1 MALEGRNI
9 GGAIGQGAAQIYSQT
24 QNAVN
29 TYARTLAQQQA
40 KREAEQKALADKL
53 SQFNTE
59 GLREVDKDGFYQVYD
74 GWKNKTYEA
83 MKAKDPK
90 ERFRLQ
96 AEAEKE
102 RQKAQKYVFDSK
114 AKTQRDMAIG
124 TKVLGKPHFF
134 SEQGKQLYNK
144 SLSAP
149 IYSKD
154 DIIDYNTIP
163 LGYDKSK
170 VVSDVNKLNEELLKL
185 GKYDEVEGV
194 TKKAGDLTVVE
205 FAKIKRVPQEAQLR
219 AYEMLYRGNG
229 GFKAMLEET
238 YPQLD
243 WGNNEGQAM
252 QMALTD
258 MVTNAP
264 LFKDEGVER
273 RTVPNREMT
282 DFQKKMVSL
291 SERRLAKSESEDSY
305 PEDYRVERIQLTTKP
320 ETDSVGDPIPNTAKP
335 SITLEK
341 SVKTRS
347 VAFPSTQMKAFDVS
361 AGKRTTIDAKQ
372 DLKLARLAYVP
383 TIGYDNRYELQ
394 AVVIDKNDNQFI
406 IQETEIPIDI
416 RRQKHYRVAR
426 KALGEAPP
434 PRTKN
439 PATSQPQKTEVK
451 SNVPKAGTID
461 GGYRFK
467 GGNPADP
474 KNWEKVK

>member
-1 MALEGRNI
+1 MAEGLNVSRGIN
-9 GGAIGQGAAQIYSQT
+9 QGAAQIYNST

-29 TYARTLAQQQA
+29 TYARTVVQQQA

-114 AKTQRDMAIG
+114 AKTQRDLAVG

-154 DIIDYNTIP
+154 DIVDYSTIP

-170 VVSDVNKLNEELLKL
+170 VVSEINKLNEELLKF

-194 TKKAGDLTVVE
+194 TKKAGDLTVAE
-205 FAKIKRVPQEAQLR
+205 FAKIKRVPQEAQIR
-219 AYEMLYRGNG
+219 AYEMLYRGND
-229 GFKAMLEET
+229 GFKAILEES

-243 WGNNEGQAM
+243 WDNNEGQSM

-264 LFKDEGVER
+264 LVKDEGSKSYV
-273 RTVPNREMT
+273 VPNRDMT
-282 DFQKKMVSL
+282 DYQKRMLSL
-291 SERRLAKSESEDSY
+291 AERRLAKSESEDDSSIGEVEVDKKFY
-305 PEDYRVERIQLTTKP
+305 GNAVIRADGSDADRPVQTIKFDYFIKPTEKNFISTQLNNVLNLRTGRNEQMGAGGQVSLAGLGLTKTKGGKQELKALVLNNGVEYVVNESDL
-320 ETDSVGDPIPNTAKP
+320 PIK
-335 SITLEK
+335 
-341 SVKTRS
+341 VKTDEG
-347 VAFPSTQMKAFDVS
+347 FKA
-361 AGKRTTIDAKQ
+361 AKAKV
-372 DLKLARLAYVP
+372 LS
-383 TIGYDNRYELQ
+383 Q
-394 AVVIDKNDNQFI
+394 ANK
-406 IQETEIPIDI
+406 
-416 RRQKHYRVAR
+416 
-426 KALGEAPP
+426 
-434 PRTKN
+434 
-439 PATSQPQKTEVK
+439 PATSQPQKTTQPTSGK
-451 SNVPKAGTID
+451 KTI
-461 GGYRFK
+461 K
-467 GGNPADP
+467 GF
-474 KNWEKVK
+474 

>member
-1 MALEGRNI
+1 M
-9 GGAIGQGAAQIYSQT
+9 
-24 QNAVN
+24 
-29 TYARTLAQQQA
+29 
-40 KREAEQKALADKL
+40 
-53 SQFNTE
+53 
-59 GLREVDKDGFYQVYD
+59 
-74 GWKNKTYEA
+74 KT
-83 MKAKDPK
+83 KDPK

-194 TKKAGDLTVVE
+194 TKKAGDLTVAE

-219 AYEMLYRGNG
+219 AYEMLYRGND
-229 GFKAMLEET
+229 GFKAMLEES

-243 WGNNEGQAM
+243 WDNNEGQAM

-264 LFKDEGVER
+264 LVKDEGVER
-273 RTVPNREMT
+273 RSVPNREMT
-282 DFQKKMVSL
+282 DYQKRMLSL
-291 SERRLAKSESEDSY
+291 AERRLAKSESGEDA
-305 PEDYRVERIQLTTKP
+305 ETYRQQIIGGIMNNDKE
-320 ETDSVGDPIPNTAKP
+320 
-335 SITLEK
+335 SIDE
-341 SVKTRS
+341 
-347 VAFPSTQMKAFDVS
+347 MKAYLPSGSDVQYLTS
-361 AGKRTTIDAKQ
+361 GKVEKGIREINGKKVFTPTESKGDYNFIRVNIPEVLDNNNKVVKQGITEDISLSLGDAKNRLNAILSEYTGEKISPSKLNIEGGKPRGRQ
-372 DLKLARLAYVP
+372 IEIKGQARTPTKSYKIKGKDYSSDAVTKAAEASGMTVEEYLK
-383 TIGYDNRYELQ
+383 
-394 AVVIDKNDNQFI
+394 
-406 IQETEIPIDI
+406 
-416 RRQKHYRVAR
+416 
-426 KALGEAPP
+426 EAN
-434 PRTKN
+434 K
-439 PATSQPQKTEVK
+439 
-451 SNVPKAGTID
+451 
-461 GGYRFK
+461 
-467 GGNPADP
+467 
-474 KNWEKVK
+474 

>member
-1 MALEGRNI
+1 MAEGLNVSRGIN
-9 GGAIGQGAAQIYSQT
+9 QGAAQIYNST

-29 TYARTLAQQQA
+29 TYARTVAQQQA

-114 AKTQRDMAIG
+114 AKTQRDLAVG

-154 DIIDYNTIP
+154 DIVDYSTIP

-170 VVSDVNKLNEELLKL
+170 VVSEINKLNEELLKF

-194 TKKAGDLTVVE
+194 TKKAGDLTVAE

-219 AYEMLYRGNG
+219 AYEMLYRGND
-229 GFKAMLEET
+229 GFKAMLEES

-243 WGNNEGQAM
+243 WDNNEGQAM

-264 LFKDEGVER
+264 LVKDEGVER
-273 RTVPNREMT
+273 RSVPKPDNWQEKALFYDMLRDGNREAGQGGEGSGESISMDIPFAKGT
-282 DFQKKMVSL
+282 GSFTAEEYVPISLPKKNFAGSSFIDLKTGKPSTEKLPSSGDYEIVGVTNVPIINDRIKDKSLVGAVSQPKFARENPQSVVRKPMIHVQL
-291 SERRLAKSESEDSY
+291 PITGGGKRDYLIPYDRLPENVKSSKAVREALAKF
-305 PEDYRVERIQLTTKP
+305 R
-320 ETDSVGDPIPNTAKP
+320 
-335 SITLEK
+335 
-341 SVKTRS
+341 
-347 VAFPSTQMKAFDVS
+347 
-361 AGKRTTIDAKQ
+361 
-372 DLKLARLAYVP
+372 
-383 TIGYDNRYELQ
+383 
-394 AVVIDKNDNQFI
+394 
-406 IQETEIPIDI
+406 
-416 RRQKHYRVAR
+416 
-426 KALGEAPP
+426 
-434 PRTKN
+434 
-439 PATSQPQKTEVK
+439 PATPTSQPQKTTQPTSGK
-451 SNVPKAGTID
+451 KTI
-461 GGYRFK
+461 K
-467 GGNPADP
+467 GF
-474 KNWEKVK
+474 

>member
-1 MALEGRNI
+1 MEGRNVSRGI
-9 GGAIGQGAAQIYSQT
+9 GSGVAQIYGQT

-114 AKTQRDMAIG
+114 AKTQRDLAVG

-154 DIIDYNTIP
+154 DIVDYSTIP

-170 VVSDVNKLNEELLKL
+170 VVSEINKLNEELLKF

-194 TKKAGDLTVVE
+194 TKKAGDLTVAE

-219 AYEMLYRGNG
+219 AYEMLYRGND
-229 GFKAMLEET
+229 GFKAMLEES

-243 WGNNEGQAM
+243 WDNNEGQAM

-264 LFKDEGVER
+264 LVKDEGVER
-273 RTVPNREMT
+273 RTVPNKDMT
-282 DFQKKMVSL
+282 DYQKRMLSL
-291 SERRLAKSESEDSY
+291 AERRLTNAENESGGGGIEQPQD
-305 PEDYRVERIQLTTKP
+305 
-320 ETDSVGDPIPNTAKP
+320 
-335 SITLEK
+335 ITLYYGVDGKEAVTSRGTVK
-341 SVKTRS
+341 LGKTAQPMQGSVVYDLVENKFMPIKES
-347 VAFPSTQMKAFDVS
+347 ASKYEIVSIGNYPLAKA
-361 AGKRTTIDAKQ
+361 
-372 DLKLARLAYVP
+372 DLKLPNGNKIPKGGLVGDNFAKGRPDLVSWTPRMLVTDGSYEYLADPKVLP
-383 TIGYDNRYELQ
+383 
-394 AVVIDKNDNQFI
+394 KNKLTKKDEAILSTFK
-406 IQETEIPIDI
+406 PIS
-416 RRQKHYRVAR
+416 QPK
-426 KALGEAPP
+426 
-434 PRTKN
+434 
-439 PATSQPQKTEVK
+439 SQPQNTTQPTK
-451 SNVPKAGTID
+451 STSLKS
-461 GGYRFK
+461 K
-467 GGNPADP
+467 GGITFTV
-474 KNWEKVK
+474 E